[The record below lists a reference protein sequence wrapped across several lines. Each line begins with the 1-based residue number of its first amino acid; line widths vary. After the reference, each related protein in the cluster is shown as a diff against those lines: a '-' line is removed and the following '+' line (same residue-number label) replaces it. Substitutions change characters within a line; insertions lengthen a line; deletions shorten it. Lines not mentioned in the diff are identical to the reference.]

1 MNKVNRFL
9 LMLIAMAA
17 IMLMAVGVDKGMK
30 FYEHK
35 KWESEREVYYEEART
50 DIAKMQA
57 TLQTLSEDQEALVSY
72 LEEYELNEQASDN
85 SISENRTEDMSVSD
99 NNAFSDQFFGNQV
112 SENDVSG
119 NTISGNQISGNEI
132 DGQVSGN

>member
-57 TLQTLSEDQEALVSY
+57 TLQTLSEDQEALVSF
-72 LEEYELNEQASDN
+72 LDEYEQNIPMEESAEPQNTDNEESDPL
-85 SISENRTEDMSVSD
+85 SAEP
-99 NNAFSDQFFGNQV
+99 
-112 SENDVSG
+112 
-119 NTISGNQISGNEI
+119 
-132 DGQVSGN
+132 